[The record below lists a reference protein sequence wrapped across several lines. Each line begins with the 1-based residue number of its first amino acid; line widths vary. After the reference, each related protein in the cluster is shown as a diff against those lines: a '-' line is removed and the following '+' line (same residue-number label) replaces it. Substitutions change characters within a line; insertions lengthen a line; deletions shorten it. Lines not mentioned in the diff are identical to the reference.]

1 MVDDLD
7 DFFNDIE
14 EAEAEVDDVSDNKNK
29 EGNGDGDVDEK
40 KKKKSEDDDDGAEKE
55 VKDQDQAV
63 VSVELPPAKRIKTE
77 AAAAAAPTAYVRPRG
92 AVVAASAA
100 SKKVQQKQQSSST
113 DVSLPPPPPPP
124 MNNNNNNNY
133 NHPSHQQQQHPMM
146 ADAYFG
152 PNSNASSGSNNISTN
167 LPPLPSGPIPMPMP
181 PLPPGP
187 MPPPSQ
193 TQQSQQNNNSTNMNK
208 PVVRMAAGKSW
219 VDSTLSEWPANDFR
233 LFVGNLGADVSDEA
247 LFQHFSS
254 KYSSVAMSK
263 IVRDAKKNKESKG
276 YGFVSFLQPL
286 DCAKAMREQDQTWLG
301 SRPIRVKRS
310 DWQDRN
316 RNTVQKKQKKENKK
330 QQRWNNGRSGR

>member
-1 MVDDLD
+1 MADDLD

-14 EAEAEVDDVSDNKNK
+14 EAEAEVDDVSDEKQNK
-29 EGNGDGDVDEK
+29 EGSDCGAVD
-40 KKKKSEDDDDGAEKE
+40 DAEKE
-55 VKDQDQAV
+55 LQDQGV
-63 VSVELPPAKRIKTE
+63 VPVELPPAKRIKTASST
-77 AAAAAAPTAYVRPRG
+77 AAASAPASTAYARPKG

-100 SKKVQQKQQSSST
+100 SKKVQQKQSSST

-124 MNNNNNNNY
+124 PMNNNNNY
-133 NHPSHQQQQHPMM
+133 NHPSHQQQQMIG
-146 ADAYFG
+146 DAYFG
-152 PNSNASSGSNNISTN
+152 PQSNASSGSNNINTN
-167 LPPLPSGPIPMPMP
+167 LPPLPSGPMPMPMP

-193 TQQSQQNNNSTNMNK
+193 AQTQQNNSTNMNK

-247 LFQHFSS
+247 LFDHFSS
-254 KYSSVAMSK
+254 KYASVAMSK
-263 IVRDAKKNKESKG
+263 IIRDAKKNKESKG
-276 YGFVSFLQPL
+276 FGFVSFLQPL